1 MPQARIGI
9 IGLGQGGKALAVHL
23 ASRGHKPLI
32 YCVPGH
38 RTEYDFV
45 KHHGSIIAATHA
57 VEGQYE
63 VQLVDDLAEFV
74 LRTDHIII
82 VTLSTAHR
90 TIIKA
95 LCKYDLRNTTIVALP
110 GGGSF
115 TAKARQLG
123 LKARNIL
130 ESCTLPYAS
139 RSPGAGQVAVLY
151 IKSTFPLAAVKS
163 MQEKDRLVL
172 SDIFAGRVEWRKSIL
187 NIWLNCT
194 NPVVHCPPMI
204 FNAGRVESGDSFC
217 LYGDGI
223 TPSVARATTNLD
235 DERIAIAKSVG
246 EKAPTV
252 LEWTNIWYDASYPD
266 WVTFARQSMPHNKHG
281 QAPTTLAGQR
291 YLDEDMKETMVLW
304 YYLGRA
310 CGLELPVMRS
320 MITLASSMVGEDYFA
335 TGNTLESLGLGDAT
349 ADEIMALFGA
359 PLPAPKSRA
368 VSTPKISR
376 PAATTCAVPP
386 SPSRATISSECRRL
400 NSEVGLL
407 GMMGMQTVLFN
418 SPAQVR
424 SV

>member
-1 MPQARIGI
+1 MPPARIGI

-23 ASRGHKPLI
+23 ASRGHKPLV
-32 YCVPGH
+32 YCFPGH

-45 KHHGSIIAATHA
+45 KHHGSIITATHA

-74 LRTDHIII
+74 LNTDHIII

-90 TIIKA
+90 TIIEA
-95 LCKYDLRNTTIVALP
+95 LSKHDLRNTTIVALP

-115 TAKARQLG
+115 TAKVRQVG

-139 RSPGAGQVAVLY
+139 RSPAAGQVAVLY
-151 IKSTFPLAAVKS
+151 IKSTFPLAAVTC
-163 MQEKDRLVL
+163 MQEADRLAL
-172 SDIFAGRVEWRKSIL
+172 SHIFANRVEWRKSIL

-217 LYGDGI
+217 LYGEGI
-223 TPSVARATTNLD
+223 TPSVARATTALD
-235 DERIAIAKSVG
+235 EERRAIATRVG
-246 EKAPTV
+246 EQAPTV

-281 QAPTTLAGQR
+281 QAPTTLKGQR

-304 YYLGRA
+304 YCLGRS

-335 TGNTLESLGLGDAT
+335 TGNTLESLGLGVAT
-349 ADEIMALFGA
+349 AEEIVSLFGT
-359 PLPAPKSRA
+359 PLPASPSKSR
-368 VSTPKISR
+368 VESTLPRISK
-376 PAATTCAVPP
+376 ATIPP
-386 SPSRATISSECRRL
+386 SPSRAAFSADCRRL
-400 NSEVGLL
+400 SNDPGMLGFLSRQAGLFHSAPEV
-407 GMMGMQTVLFN
+407 
-418 SPAQVR
+418 P